1 MVNINNS
8 NELNKNLR
16 EEPLIEDLKASL
28 NMSLIDTS
36 EIMSQIL
43 EDINQ
48 IVDDSDT
55 REKSLNLFNQLNI
68 EITKVIQNI
77 ENQVLYT
84 STQHKLNEEE

>member
-77 ENQVLYT
+77 ENQVMYT
-84 STQHKLNEEE
+84 STQHKPNEEE

>member
-77 ENQVLYT
+77 ENQVFYT
-84 STQHKLNEEE
+84 STQYKPNEEE

>member
-48 IVDDSDT
+48 IVDDSVT

>member
-55 REKSLNLFNQLNI
+55 REKSLNLLNQLNI

-77 ENQVLYT
+77 ENQVMYT
-84 STQHKLNEEE
+84 STQHKPNEEE

>member
-1 MVNINNS
+1 MNINDS
-8 NELNKNLR
+8 NELNKNSR

-28 NMSLIDTS
+28 NMSLMDTS

-77 ENQVLYT
+77 ENQVFYT
-84 STQHKLNEEE
+84 STQHKPNEEE